1 MAGEPTATFVVEYP
15 CDRGCQVE
23 LDLSDIH
30 LRYTHG
36 QMLRAAEDAHLAAHQ
51 RELVR
56 VFSPRPEVTVR
67 ALSTISGRAA

>member
-1 MAGEPTATFVVEYP
+1 MSEPMAMLVVEYA

-30 LRYTHG
+30 LRYTHR
-36 QMLRAAEDAHLAAHQ
+36 QMLGAAEDAHLAAHG
-51 RELVR
+51 REPVR

-67 ALSTISGRAA
+67 AALVADARAAA